1 MSAAL
6 DREKL
11 VPVILDHI
19 RNGCFVSEACAAA
32 GVGKTTFHLWCREDR
47 NLSARLKKAKA
58 EQLASMIANIRQ
70 AGQKE
75 WAAHAWYLERRY
87 PEKFAKKTIIV
98 EPRKSED
105 GGILVELP
113 TPDKQRA
120 SENTAE
126 SN

>member
-1 MSAAL
+1 MPAAL

-19 RNGCFVSEACAAA
+19 RNGSFIAEACEAA
-32 GVGKTTFHLWCREDR
+32 GLDKSTFRKWRKEDPA
-47 NLSARLKKAKA
+47 LFPLLKKAKA
-58 EQLASMIANIRQ
+58 EQLASMIANIKQ

-75 WAAHAWYLERRY
+75 WAANAWYLERRY
-87 PEKFAKKTIIV
+87 PEKFAKKTIV
-98 EPRKSED
+98 VGPRKSED

-113 TPDKQRA
+113 KPDIKRA
-120 SENTAE
+120 KENTSE

>member
-1 MSAAL
+1 MPAAL

-32 GVGKTTFHLWCREDR
+32 GVGRSTLYRWHEEDR
-47 NLSARLKKAKA
+47 DLSRQFKKAKA
-58 EQLASMIANIRQ
+58 EQLASMIANIKQ

-87 PEKFAKKTIIV
+87 PEKFAKKTIVV
-98 EPRKSED
+98 EPRKSDD

-113 TPDKQRA
+113 KPDIKRA
-120 SENTAE
+120 TENTSE

>member
-1 MSAAL
+1 MPPAL
-6 DREKL
+6 DREQL

-19 RNGCFVSEACAAA
+19 RNGCFVAEACAAA
-32 GVGKTTFHLWCREDR
+32 GVGKTTLHTWCREDR
-47 NLSARLKKAKA
+47 NLSVRLKKAKA
-58 EQLASMIANIRQ
+58 EQLASMIANIKQ

-87 PEKFAKKTIIV
+87 PEKFAKKTIVV
-98 EPRKSED
+98 EPRKSDD

-113 TPDKQRA
+113 KPDKKRA
-120 SENTAE
+120 AENTDQ

>member
-1 MSAAL
+1 MPAAL

-19 RNGCFVSEACAAA
+19 RNGCFIKEACEAA
-32 GVGKTTFHLWCREDR
+32 GLDRSTFRKWRKDDPSLIP
-47 NLSARLKKAKA
+47 LLKKAKA
-58 EQLASMIANIRQ
+58 EQLASMIANIKQ

-75 WAAHAWYLERRY
+75 WSAHAWYLERRY
-87 PEKFAKKTIIV
+87 PEKFAKKTIVV
-98 EPRKSED
+98 EPRKSDD

-113 TPDKQRA
+113 KPDKKRA
-120 SENTAE
+120 EDTAE

>member
-1 MSAAL
+1 MPAAL
-6 DREKL
+6 DRDKL

-32 GVGKTTFHLWCREDR
+32 GVGRTTFRIWCREDR
-47 NLSARLKKAKA
+47 TLSAHLKKAKA

-70 AGQKE
+70 AGHKE

-87 PEKFAKKTIIV
+87 PEKFAKKTIVV
-98 EPRKSED
+98 EPRKSDD

-113 TPDKQRA
+113 KPDKKRA

>member
-98 EPRKSED
+98 EPRKIED

-113 TPDKQRA
+113 KPDKKRA

>member
-1 MSAAL
+1 MSAPY

-19 RNGCFVSEACAAA
+19 RNGCFIKEACEAA
-32 GVGKTTFHLWCREDR
+32 GVSYRTLRDWRMADPT
-47 NLSARLKKAKA
+47 LSTLLKKAKA
-58 EQLASMIANIRQ
+58 EQLASMIANIKQ

-87 PEKFAKKTIIV
+87 PEKFAKKTIVV
-98 EPRKSED
+98 EPRKSDD

-113 TPDKQRA
+113 KPDKKRA
-120 SENTAE
+120 AENTDQ